1 VNMSPYRLSK
11 DCPWRIEKVARPAG
25 LVPGR
30 DERLRVAPCL
40 RTAAAQPTR
49 EARWRARQDSNL
61 RPPA

>member
-49 EARWRARQDSNL
+49 EAR
-61 RPPA
+61 